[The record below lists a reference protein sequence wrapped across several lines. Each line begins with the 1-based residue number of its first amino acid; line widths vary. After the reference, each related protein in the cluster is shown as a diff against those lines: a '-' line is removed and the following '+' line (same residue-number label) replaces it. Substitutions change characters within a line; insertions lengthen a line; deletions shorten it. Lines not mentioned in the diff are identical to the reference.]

1 MVKKSHD
8 NDIHFS
14 NTVGPAKQ
22 DFENQQNFTR
32 RWRKVAMKADKR
44 TRKKVLE
51 KYTRKNTYK
60 LCNPGK
66 KVFICFSGK
75 GKDSLKKYRNLMGR
89 ILAL

>member
-1 MVKKSHD
+1 
-8 NDIHFS
+8 
-14 NTVGPAKQ
+14 
-22 DFENQQNFTR
+22 
-32 RWRKVAMKADKR
+32 MKADKR